1 MKAKRR
7 HPLSKKDAKKLVKTV
22 QERLPGLI
30 SDYDVIELVDYGD
43 FKVYVVDGVPCL
55 AEAKGKLI
63 PLLKCLLKKGTGS
76 IPRVYVDPGA
86 TKALGR
92 GADLMVP
99 GIRRF
104 EGEWEP
110 GVIVVAVDERYN
122 APVAVL
128 EALISSRELDE
139 RLKGERRGKAFKNL
153 HRPGDD
159 LWEAS

>member
-30 SDYDVIELVDYGD
+30 NDYNVIELVDYGD
-43 FKVYVVDGVPCL
+43 FKVYVVDSVPCL
-55 AEAKGKLI
+55 AEVKGKLI
-63 PLLKCLLKKGTGS
+63 PLLKCLLKRGTGS

>member
-22 QERLPGLI
+22 HERLPGII
-30 SDYDVIELVDYGD
+30 SDYNVIELVDYGD
-43 FKVYVVDGVPCL
+43 FKVYIVDGMPCL
-55 AEAKGKLI
+55 AEVKEKLI
-63 PLLKCLLKKGTGS
+63 PLLKCLLKRGMGS

-110 GVIVVAVDERYN
+110 GAIVVAVDERYN

-128 EALISSRELDE
+128 EALISSKELDE
-139 RLKGERRGKAFKNL
+139 KLKGERRGKAFKNL

-159 LWEAS
+159 LWSVS